1 MPEMVKV
8 KDPDTSLEFEVPK
21 SKYELRKDRY
31 ELVEDDAK
39 KAPAKK
45 ESK

>member
-21 SKYELRKDRY
+21 SKYELHKDRY
-31 ELVEDDAK
+31 ELVKD
-39 KAPAKK
+39 AKK